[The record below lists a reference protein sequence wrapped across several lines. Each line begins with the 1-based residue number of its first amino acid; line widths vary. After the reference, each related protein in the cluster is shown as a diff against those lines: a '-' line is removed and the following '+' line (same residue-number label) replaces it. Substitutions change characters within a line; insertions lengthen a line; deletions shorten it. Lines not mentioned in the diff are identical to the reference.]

1 MRKQI
6 KDYLNYYIY
15 DNGDVLNINTNKIL
29 SGSVGENGYKYFRL
43 SQGGKKKMFYC
54 HRLVAEAFIPNP
66 KNLPVVNHKDG
77 NKLNNN
83 VENLEWVTYNENTEH
98 FHKEIKKNNLNRKTE
113 YYKEDLPNE
122 QWIEA
127 KNNSNYL
134 VSNMGRIRHRIKN
147 NLLRP
152 VDTCGYYKIRLSKDG
167 IITDWLVH
175 KLVFYSF
182 HSDIEEKNYCI
193 DHIDGDKHNNK
204 LDNLRKI
211 TISENVVNAYYSQR
225 TNSNIKPIS
234 QFSLNG
240 DFISTFPS
248 SKEAARQLNLDSS
261 SIIKCCKGKLKTTG
275 GFIFH
280 YA

>member
-1 MRKQI
+1 MKKQI
-6 KDYLNYYIY
+6 KDYPNYYIY
-15 DNGDVLNINTNKIL
+15 DNGDILNINTNKIL
-29 SGSVGENGYKYFRL
+29 EGSIGENGYRYFRL
-43 SQGGKKKMFYC
+43 SQNGKKKMLYC

-66 KNLPVVNHKDG
+66 QNLPVVNHKDG

-83 VENLEWVTYNENTEH
+83 VENLEWATYSDNIIH
-98 FHKEIKKNNLNRKTE
+98 FHKEIKKNNVNKKTE

-122 QWIEA
+122 QWVET
-127 KNNSNYL
+127 KNNPNYL
-134 VSNMGRIRHRIKN
+134 VSNKGRIRHKVKN

-152 VDTCGYYKIRLSKDG
+152 VDTCGYYKVRLSKDG
-167 IITDWLVH
+167 NITDWLVH

-182 HSDIEEKNYCI
+182 YSDIDEKEYCI
-193 DHIDGDKHNNK
+193 DHIDGNKHNNN

-211 TISENVVNAYYSQR
+211 TISENVLNAYYNQR
-225 TNSNIKPIS
+225 TNSNVKPVS
-234 QFSLNG
+234 QFNLKG
-240 DFISTFPS
+240 DFLSTFPS

>member
-54 HRLVAEAFIPNP
+54 HRLVAEAFIPNS

-182 HSDIEEKNYCI
+182 YSDIEEKNYCI